1 MQGNSEYKT
10 SCGKFKSIGA
20 GIQADCIADDVFT
33 YDFYFRNE
41 PVDQKWIDK
50 GMCPM
55 HAWMLYMFVNFID
68 AGHQCKM
75 DNIFNSVSLS
85 RAAYVLKTR
94 VLIHGVIKKNGRG
107 VCSAVIQ
114 DKHTGKSTDAVWG
127 AVKLSILKGDSEYSD
142 LIVSLCYDQKY
153 F

>member
-10 SCGKFKSIGA
+10 SCGKLKSIGA

-55 HAWMLYMFVNFID
+55 HARLLHMFGKLMD
-68 AGHQCKM
+68 AGHQYKM
-75 DNIFNSVSLS
+75 DNLFNSVSLL
-85 RAAYVLKTR
+85 RASYVLKTR
-94 VLIHGVIKKNGRG
+94 VLVHGVIRKSGRV
-107 VCSAVIQ
+107 VCSVVI
-114 DKHTGKSTDAVWG
+114 KEK
-127 AVKLSILKGDSEYSD
+127 
-142 LIVSLCYDQKY
+142 
-153 F
+153 